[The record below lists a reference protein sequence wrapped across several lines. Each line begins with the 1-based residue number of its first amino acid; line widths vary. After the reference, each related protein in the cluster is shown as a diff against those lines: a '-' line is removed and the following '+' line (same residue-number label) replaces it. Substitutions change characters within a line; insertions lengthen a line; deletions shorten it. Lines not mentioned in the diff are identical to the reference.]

1 MELRHIRSFVAVAEE
16 RHFRRAAE
24 RLGMA
29 QPPLSMQIKALER
42 ELGTLLLRRNRRSVE
57 LTEAG
62 ELFLPECRRIVADVE
77 RAVAIAER
85 AERGEQGHIEIGF
98 TGSSSF
104 NPFVPRALRTFRTR
118 FPYIELSLAEHNTL
132 DLVEAVHANK
142 LDAAFVRPPIE
153 SSPDLTIEI
162 MVEEDLLI
170 ALPAAHP
177 LARHASLDISA
188 LSNETFLMRPRQ
200 VGSGMT
206 DGIIAAFHAAGV
218 NPVFS
223 RHAAPQMSSLLNLVA
238 AGLGVSIVPASMR
251 QVLPTEVAYRP
262 LRGSIVP
269 RAPLAIASRTDNK
282 SPIVGNFIQ
291 LVRELAKM
299 ENGGECTRDSPK
311 RFIRR
316 RKPAELTKP

>member
-1 MELRHIRSFVAVAEE
+1 M
-16 RHFRRAAE
+16 
-24 RLGMA
+24 
-29 QPPLSMQIKALER
+29 
-42 ELGTLLLRRNRRSVE
+42 
-57 LTEAG
+57 
-62 ELFLPECRRIVADVE
+62 PECRRIVADVE

-177 LARHASLDISA
+177 LAREASLDIFSA
-188 LSNETFLMRPRQ
+188 EQRDVL
-200 VGSGMT
+200 
-206 DGIIAAFHAAGV
+206 DAAA
-218 NPVFS
+218 
-223 RHAAPQMSSLLNLVA
+223 
-238 AGLGVSIVPASMR
+238 
-251 QVLPTEVAYRP
+251 
-262 LRGSIVP
+262 
-269 RAPLAIASRTDNK
+269 ASR
-282 SPIVGNFIQ
+282 F
-291 LVRELAKM
+291 
-299 ENGGECTRDSPK
+299 RDD
-311 RFIRR
+311 
-316 RKPAELTKP
+316 

>member
-1 MELRHIRSFVAVAEE
+1 MELRHIRSFIAVAEE
-16 RHFRRAAE
+16 RQFRRAAE

-42 ELGTLLLRRNRRSVE
+42 ELGTLLLRRSRRSVE

-104 NPFVPRALRTFRTR
+104 NPFVPRALRTFRAR

-132 DLVEAVHANK
+132 DLVEAVRANK

-153 SSPDLTIEI
+153 SSPNLTIEI

-188 LSNETFLMRPRQ
+188 LSDQTFLMRPRQ

-206 DGIIAAFHAAGV
+206 DGIIAAFHAAGL

-223 RHAAPQMSSLLNLVA
+223 RHAAPQMSSLLIWWRLDLA
-238 AGLGVSIVPASMR
+238 FRSF
-251 QVLPTEVAYRP
+251 
-262 LRGSIVP
+262 P
-269 RAPLAIASRTDNK
+269 RRCGK
-282 SPIVGNFIQ
+282 YY
-291 LVRELAKM
+291 
-299 ENGGECTRDSPK
+299 
-311 RFIRR
+311 R
-316 RKPAELTKP
+316 RKWPTDRSGAQSCRARPSPSPRGQTISPQSSAISFNSSAS